1 MRPLEEL
8 SPEIALAIEG
18 VVFDV
23 DDTLTRHGVIE
34 EQAYSALFRLRDAG
48 LMRIAVTGRPLGW
61 IEPLVQLLPIDLGIG
76 ENGAGWLWRDGR
88 IVREAFFDGEV
99 DVALLDR
106 VRACVRAELPDIEEA
121 GDGRLRR
128 CDVAFDVGEAA
139 RVSKNT
145 IETLVRVIEGCGAR
159 TFVSSVHV
167 HAVAGEW
174 DKAKGVIRAA
184 NEVLGVS
191 EERLEERFL
200 FVGDSGNDAAAF
212 AFFTHSA
219 GVANVRAH
227 LSALTVPPRFI
238 ATHDHG
244 RGFAEI
250 VEALI
255 AKRKGV
261 AL

>member
-1 MRPLEEL
+1 MLSLDEL
-8 SPEIALAIEG
+8 SSETALEIEG

-34 EQAYSALFRLRDAG
+34 EEAYSALFRLRDAG
-48 LMRIAVTGRPLGW
+48 LARIAVTGRPLGW
-61 IEPLVQLLPIDLGIG
+61 IEPLVHLWPIDLGIG

-88 IVREAFFDGEV
+88 VARESFFDGEV
-99 DVALLDR
+99 DFALLER
-106 VRACVRAELPDIEEA
+106 VRARVRTELPDIEEA
-121 GDGRLRR
+121 NDGRLRR
-128 CDVAFDVGEAA
+128 RDVAFDIGETV
-139 RVSKNT
+139 RLSRNT
-145 IETLVRVIEGCGAR
+145 IETLVRVIEECGAR

-167 HAVAGEW
+167 HAVVGTW

-191 EERLEERFL
+191 EGRLKERFL

-212 AFFTHSA
+212 AFFAQSA

-227 LSALTVPPRFI
+227 LPQLTVPPRFV
-238 ATHDHG
+238 AQQEYG

-250 VEALI
+250 VDALI
-255 AKRKGV
+255 AKRKGA